1 MLTDEIAAAER
12 SEDRE
17 LVRALRAGDEQAF
30 ARLLERYSGPLLRVA
45 MIYAPS
51 RAVAEEV
58 VQDTWIGVLRGIDRF
73 EGRSTLKTWIFRIL
87 TNTAKSRAERE
98 GRTLP
103 FSSLAREV
111 GEDEPSVEPERFLDQ
126 SHPAW
131 AGHWNE
137 YPRSWGRIPDERL
150 VSKEIRG
157 VVDAAIATLPESQRT
172 VITLRDVDGFGSE
185 EVCELLGLTEGN
197 QRVLLHRA
205 RSKVRRALE
214 EYLDGDEL

>member
-1 MLTDEIAAAER
+1 MMTEQIAAAATA
-12 SEDRE
+12 EDRE
-17 LVRALRAGDEQAF
+17 LVRALRAGDERAF
-30 ARLLERYSGPLLRVA
+30 AELLERYSGQLLRVA

-51 RAVAEEV
+51 RAVAEEI
-58 VQDTWIGVLRGIDRF
+58 VQDTWIGVIRGIDRF

-87 TNTAKSRAERE
+87 TNTAKTRAERE
-98 GRTLP
+98 GRTVP
-103 FSSLAREV
+103 FASLARDA
-111 GEDEPSVEPERFLDQ
+111 GGDEPSVEPDRFLDQ
-126 SHPAW
+126 SHPTW

-137 YPRSWGRIPDERL
+137 YPRSWQRIPDERL

-157 VVDAAIATLPESQRT
+157 VVDAAIATLPESQRA

-185 EVCELLGLTEGN
+185 EVCELLALSEGN

-214 EYLDGDEL
+214 EYLDDEP